1 MYKHMEGNYMKKTK
15 IAGLVLGM
23 ALMLTACGTK
33 DSTET
38 TKGLETW
45 TVTQDYNYDQI
56 AKWGTMKT
64 PNEGSGSGSAVDTN
78 TSEGFVTIKAAD
90 DGWGGLESDY
100 IELDL
105 DKDPMI
111 LVKIFENPDGSNWGL
126 KVVPENAIEDHQW
139 GFYLVPDN
147 NLKWNKYAGVDVN
160 DVLDED
166 FKAIYGSKVKVKL
179 WVFAAGGPE
188 STVSVSELKVINT
201 K

>member
-1 MYKHMEGNYMKKTK
+1 MRKVK

-23 ALMLTACGTK
+23 ALMLTACGTNG
-33 DSTET
+33 
-38 TKGLETW
+38 TKKADAGLETW
-45 TVTQDYNYDQI
+45 TVTENFSYDEI

-64 PNEGSGSGSAVDTN
+64 PSEGSGSGSAVETN
-78 TSEGFVTIKAAD
+78 TTDGFVTIKAAD

-100 IELDL
+100 IEIDL
-105 DKDPMI
+105 EKEPMI
-111 LVKIFENPDGSNWGL
+111 FAQIFENPDGSNWGL
-126 KVVPENAIEDHQW
+126 KIVPENAIEDHQW
-139 GFYLVPDN
+139 GLYLVPDN
-147 NLKWNKYAGVDVN
+147 NLKWNKYAGVKVT

-166 FKAIYGSKVKVKL
+166 FQAIYGTKVKVKL